1 MKSQKKLLQKKL
13 GVISFAI
20 VFVGWGRSPSAR
32 LQCRA
37 TNAGKLRLNLK
48 PGLFMIP
55 TIQGTES
62 VVPKKKY
69 GTALVALCFVNYH
82 YPILRVNLNA

>member
-20 VFVGWGRSPSAR
+20 VFVGWGRSPSTR

-37 TNAGKLRLNLK
+37 TNAGKLRFNLK
-48 PGLFMIP
+48 SGLVMIP
-55 TIQGTES
+55 KIQGTES
-62 VVPKKKY
+62 FVPKKKC

>member
-20 VFVGWGRSPSAR
+20 VFVGWGRFPSTR
-32 LQCRA
+32 LQCQA

-48 PGLFMIP
+48 SGLFMIP
-55 TIQGTES
+55 KIQGTES
-62 VVPKKKY
+62 FVPKKKY
-69 GTALVALCFVNYH
+69 GTALVGLCFVNYH
-82 YPILRVNLNA
+82 YPILRVKLNA

>member
-13 GVISFAI
+13 GVISFTI
-20 VFVGWGRSPSAR
+20 VFVGWGRFPLTR
-32 LQCRA
+32 LQCQE

-48 PGLFMIP
+48 SGLVMIP
-55 TIQGTES
+55 KIQGTES
-62 VVPKKKY
+62 FVPKKKY
-69 GTALVALCFVNYH
+69 GTAPVALRFVNSH